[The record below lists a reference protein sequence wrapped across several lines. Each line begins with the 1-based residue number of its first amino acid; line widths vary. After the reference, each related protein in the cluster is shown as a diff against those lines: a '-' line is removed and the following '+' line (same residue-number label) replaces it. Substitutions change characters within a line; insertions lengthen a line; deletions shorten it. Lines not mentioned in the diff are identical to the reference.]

1 MITPEAGRAVWQQD
15 VIAELRVELAAL
27 HQLLVDHGL
36 VAWSDGNVSAR
47 IPGTELML
55 IKPSGLRYP
64 ELTPEAMVLTDLFG
78 RVVAGDHAPSSDT
91 AAHAYVYRH
100 RSDVGG
106 VVHTH
111 STYACAFAARSR
123 AIPCLLTMT
132 ADEFGGDIPLG
143 PFARIGDDAIGR
155 GIVDTLAGSRST
167 AVIMD
172 RHGPF
177 TIGPTAR
184 AAVKSAVLLEQVAR
198 ATLAALPSGPAP
210 EPLPAADVTA
220 LYERYHTVYGQP
232 ATTDQEP

>member
-1 MITPEAGRAVWQQD
+1 MITSGQQAA
-15 VIAELRVELAAL
+15 IAALRVELAEL
-27 HQLLVDHGL
+27 HQLLVEHGL
-36 VAWSDGNVSAR
+36 VSWSDGNVSAR
-47 IPGTELML
+47 IPGAELML

-64 ELTPEAMVLTDLFG
+64 ELTPESMVLTDLFG
-78 RVVAGDHAPSSDT
+78 EVVDGDHAPSSDT
-91 AAHAYVYRH
+91 HAHAYVYRH

-111 STYACAFAARSR
+111 STYACAFAARSS

-143 PFARIGDDAIGR
+143 PFARIGSDAIGR

-177 TIGPTAR
+177 TIGPSAR
-184 AAVKSAVLLEQVAR
+184 AAVKSAVLLEQIAH
-198 ATLAALPSGPAP
+198 ATHAVLQAGPAP
-210 EPLPAADVTA
+210 APLDPEDVNA
-220 LYERYHTVYGQP
+220 LFDRYHNVYGQRGP
-232 ATTDQEP
+232 SAPPTPTS